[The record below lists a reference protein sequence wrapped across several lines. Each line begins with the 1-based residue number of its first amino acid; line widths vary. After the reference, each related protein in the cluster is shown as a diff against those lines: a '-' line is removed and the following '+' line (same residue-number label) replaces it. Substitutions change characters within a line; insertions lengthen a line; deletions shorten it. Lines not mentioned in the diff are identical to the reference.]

1 MLWGAAHG
9 ALEIRAEG
17 GETRLRGRFPYG
29 AATVLAMT
37 PTRKREVFA
46 ARAFAARIEAG
57 DDIHLLS
64 GHDFE
69 KPLASR
75 AAGSLTLTDS
85 DDGLTFEARIDGSTS
100 WARDFLAAH
109 AAGLIKGLSPG
120 FRVSGG
126 DGAEVVK
133 RDGEGLLR
141 VIHRA
146 DLIELSAVTRA
157 AYPQAQVEA
166 RGWNLVT
173 ETRRKRTAI
182 ERYR

>member
-1 MLWGAAHG
+1 MLWGASNG
-9 ALEIRAEG
+9 ALELRNEG

-29 AATVLAMT
+29 AATVLATT
-37 PTRKREVFA
+37 PTRKREV
-46 ARAFAARIEAG
+46 FAARIEAG
-57 DDIHLLS
+57 DDIHLLA

-120 FRVSGG
+120 FRVAGG

-146 DLIELSAVTRA
+146 DLIELSTVTRA

-173 ETRRKRTAI
+173 ETRRKRAAI
-182 ERYR
+182 ERWR